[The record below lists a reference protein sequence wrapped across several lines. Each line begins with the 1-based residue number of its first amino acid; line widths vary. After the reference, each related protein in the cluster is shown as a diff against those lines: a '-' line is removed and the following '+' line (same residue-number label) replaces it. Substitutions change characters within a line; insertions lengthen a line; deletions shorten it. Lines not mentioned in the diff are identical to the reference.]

1 MPWASTM
8 TSPALSDLTAEGNDA
23 WTTAK
28 LRAREYER
36 LSRYIEE
43 FCGIRIPPSKRVL
56 LEGRLRRRLRALN
69 MRDFAEYCDHVMSSQ
84 AGLDEIVPMIDE
96 ITTNKTDFFR
106 EPVHFDYLSNHA
118 LPTLAKLGAGPQHPL
133 RVWSAAC
140 SSGEEPYS
148 LAMTVSD
155 FAFSRFGYRYSVLGT
170 DICSEVLDQA
180 QRAIYPDDR
189 IEPIPFSLREKYL
202 LRSKNRTSRLVR
214 IAPHLRVHVTFRRLN
229 FLESN
234 YQIAEPMDVI
244 FCRNVLIYFSRE
256 TQTAICTRLCNHLRP
271 GGYLFIGHSET
282 LQGMLGPL
290 RMVAPTIYRKD
301 DEP

>member
-1 MPWASTM
+1 MI
-8 TSPALSDLTAEGNDA
+8 SPASSEPTVDGNDA

-28 LRAREYER
+28 LRPREYER

-69 MRDFAEYCDHVMSSQ
+69 MSDFAEYCDHVMSSE

-96 ITTNKTDFFR
+96 VTTNKTDFFR

-118 LPTLAKLGAGPQHPL
+118 LPTLAQTGAGPQHTL
-133 RVWSAAC
+133 HVWSAAC
-140 SSGEEPYS
+140 SSGEEPFS
-148 LAMTVSD
+148 LAMTVAD
-155 FAFSRFGYRYSVLGT
+155 FALSRFGYRYSVLGT
-170 DICSEVLDQA
+170 DICTEVLDQA

-189 IEPIPFSLREKYL
+189 IEPIPFAMREKYL
-202 LRSKNRTSRLVR
+202 TRSKNRSARLVR
-214 IAPHLRVHVTFRRLN
+214 IAPHLRTHVTFRRLN
-229 FLESN
+229 FLESD
-234 YQIAEPMDVI
+234 YQMAEPMDVI

-256 TQTAICTRLCNHLRP
+256 TQTAICTRLCSHLRP

-282 LQGMLGPL
+282 LQGILGSL

-301 DEP
+301 EEP